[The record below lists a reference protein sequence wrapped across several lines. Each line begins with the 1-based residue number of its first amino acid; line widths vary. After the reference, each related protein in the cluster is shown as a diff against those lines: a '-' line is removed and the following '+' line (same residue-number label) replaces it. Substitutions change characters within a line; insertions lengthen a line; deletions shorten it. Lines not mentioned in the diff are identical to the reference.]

1 VLSRLSLTWVDVLVP
16 ALVLGLGAIELA
28 ALDPPNWGYGLAVE
42 AGACLVLVWRRRHPI
57 VTGSLAAIANNALP
71 FIGPAMDEVAVPIF
85 IAVLITYSLARWVS
99 GYWGLVGVGVLLLGL
114 LSGYLFVDERS
125 HDVTDLFFVASLLTP
140 PYIFGRVTRRL
151 ATTTE
156 LLRQQQELV
165 KREAV
170 RDERD
175 RIARELHDVIAHSIS
190 AMVVQTAA
198 AQDLVRSDPDR
209 AEEALAN
216 VASTG
221 RRALSETGRLLH
233 VIRDADDELGLSPAP
248 GLADLPELVETFRRQ
263 GLQVDLDVD
272 GDLAGM
278 PAGVDV
284 SAYRIVQEALT
295 NAARYAADRAV
306 GLPVAC
312 APGQLRIG
320 TSNLA
325 GGSTGLGSGLGLVGL
340 AERVHLLGG
349 TLRHGPSAYGRF
361 DLEVSIPLPEGQ
373 A

>member
-1 VLSRLSLTWVDVLVP
+1 VLSRLSLTWTDVLVP
-16 ALVLGLGAIELA
+16 ALVLVLGVFELVVYA
-28 ALDPPNWGYGLAVE
+28 PPGLALAIGLETV
-42 AGACLVLVWRRRHPI
+42 ACLLLVWRRHHPI
-57 VTGSLAAIANNALP
+57 VTGVGASIANAALP
-71 FIGPAMDEVAVPIF
+71 FVGPEIDDVAVPIF
-85 IAVLITYSLARWVS
+85 IGVLIAYSLGRWVTD
-99 GYWGLVGVGVLLLGL
+99 YWGLVGLAAFMLGIL
-114 LSGYLFVDERS
+114 VDYLWADDRV
-125 HDVTDLFFVASLLTP
+125 HNVTDFFFVAAFVAP

-151 ATTTE
+151 AVTTE

-248 GLADLPELVETFRRQ
+248 GLADLPELVESFRRQ
-263 GLQVDLDVD
+263 GLHVDLAVE
-272 GDLAGM
+272 GDLGGM

-306 GLPVAC
+306 GLQVAC
-312 APGQLRIG
+312 SSGQLRIG
-320 TSNLA
+320 TSNLS